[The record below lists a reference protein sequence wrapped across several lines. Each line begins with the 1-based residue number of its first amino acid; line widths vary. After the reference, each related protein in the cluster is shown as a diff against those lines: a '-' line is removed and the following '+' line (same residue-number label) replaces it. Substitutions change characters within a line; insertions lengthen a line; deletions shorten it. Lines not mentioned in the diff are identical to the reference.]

1 MLKGHHIFETIQPCT
16 PASKGVL
23 TWSPAGNHGKQEADR
38 GSAETLLPQLLPYS
52 SDGDVLQLRCGDR
65 YTAHSSE
72 AVTKTLKA
80 ALAQAPHHLDINNL
94 QSGDRGI
101 ALPTNAVMQH
111 LHGGDNS
118 THVEYINE
126 TCYGLNQS

>member
-1 MLKGHHIFETIQPCT
+1 MGSRRQTEGQVT
-16 PASKGVL
+16 
-23 TWSPAGNHGKQEADR
+23 SP
-38 GSAETLLPQLLPYS
+38 AETLLPHS
-52 SDGDVLQLRCGDR
+52 SDGDILQLRCGDR

-101 ALPTNAVMQH
+101 ALPTNALMQH

-118 THVEYINE
+118 THTWNISMR
-126 TCYGLNQS
+126 CAMD